1 MLEQIESVDREKL
14 KQQNHIRK
22 DTECPEETTS
32 TTIYEH
38 VNQHMEKNISKY
50 IRETYDTLIS
60 YNKSE
65 HLPNDEAIENLV
77 KKFQKSIKDAKE
89 NKVMF
94 SVPYHIDV
102 FRDGEE
108 LSIIDYSILVLHH
121 LMKNDTN
128 VTEIGKSKLRLVLLK
143 VCNLISKGN
152 YISEEMLKLL
162 SEDIRKERNNYLSNL
177 KQIVCGSI
185 ENDKKEGIV
194 VERDNAFYY
203 VKCPEESVITPAKF
217 MDLKE
222 FKNLEYGALQMG
234 EGDNIIRIKN
244 GQYYDMQG
252 KVKMTFK
259 VSDSEKIEMILS
271 SEKAES
277 FGKIMVHMDDKSCEI
292 FLKYQEEL
300 EKEPRISKVVEAAK
314 SFAQKKSSEV
324 SPPLSNMKSADI
336 SQHSQSSGQSVSS

>member
-1 MLEQIESVDREKL
+1 MRKIYDAFESYGE
-14 KQQNHIRK
+14 
-22 DTECPEETTS
+22 
-32 TTIYEH
+32 
-38 VNQHMEKNISKY
+38 
-50 IRETYDTLIS
+50 
-60 YNKSE
+60 SE
-65 HLPNDEAIENLV
+65 HLSNDKAIENLV

-89 NKVMF
+89 NKCMF
-94 SVPYHIDV
+94 SVPSPILSNK
-102 FRDGEE
+102 

-121 LMKNDTN
+121 LMKNDAH
-128 VTEIGKSKLRLVLLK
+128 VTEIGKSKLMPLWLEMSALV
-143 VCNLISKGN
+143 SKGN
-152 YISEEMLKLL
+152 NVSKEASGKLQ
-162 SEDIRKERNNYLSNL
+162 SDILQNRESYLSTL
-177 KQIVCGSI
+177 KQIVSDSI
-185 ENDKKEGIV
+185 ENGDKEGIV
-194 VERDNAFYY
+194 AQKDNEFYC

-217 MDLKE
+217 MNLKE

-234 EGDNIIRIKN
+234 EGDNVIRIQN
-244 GQYYDMQG
+244 GQYCDMKG

-259 VSDSEKIEMILS
+259 VDNDEKIEMILS

-292 FLKYQEEL
+292 FLKYREEL